1 MDGLRPFDVFSI
13 ISEGVYDKRSW
24 FLEET
29 KGLGVKKEFSV
40 VASMDVGNGK
50 MSRANQLHKK
60 NLGQPGVL
68 VQFAQKFL
76 QIVKHIP

>member
-1 MDGLRPFDVFSI
+1 M
-13 ISEGVYDKRSW
+13 
-24 FLEET
+24 
-29 KGLGVKKEFSV
+29 

-68 VQFAQKFL
+68 VQFAQRFL
-76 QIVKHIP
+76 QIFKHIYVTLLALLDFHILPYFPILVIDSYLIS